1 MTNNPSSNTFS
12 SLDVEEFSLYDGRE
26 ATRHFRRDHDLLAK
40 ARRDLFGSGDRRA
53 VVLLQ
58 LGIDGNDCD
67 EVVVDFYASKYGGEG
82 AWGVVE
88 EAIGTL
94 EIIRDQLEVM
104 RSAPEVRSAERNA
117 YELGVEAQRAG
128 LVEAETRDDK

>member
-26 ATRHFRRDHDLLAK
+26 ATRHFRRDHDLLTK

-67 EVVVDFYASKYGGEG
+67 EVVVDFYASEYGGEG
-82 AWGVVE
+82 AW
-88 EAIGTL
+88 ASS
-94 EIIRDQLEVM
+94 RK
-104 RSAPEVRSAERNA
+104 RSEPWRSSVTSSRSCGPHRKCATPNVTPTSSASRPS
-117 YELGVEAQRAG
+117 G
-128 LVEAETRDDK
+128 